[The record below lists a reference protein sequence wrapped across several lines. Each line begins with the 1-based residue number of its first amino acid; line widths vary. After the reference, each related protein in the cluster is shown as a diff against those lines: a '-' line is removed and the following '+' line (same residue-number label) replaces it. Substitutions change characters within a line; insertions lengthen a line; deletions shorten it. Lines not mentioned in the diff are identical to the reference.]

1 MSVPIL
7 QVDGLTVSLP
17 RGADRR
23 EAVSGVSF
31 DIPPGQV
38 VCLVGESGSGKSIIA
53 HTVMGLTPRPIR
65 ATAGEVRLNGEA
77 LLQAPPRRLRQLR
90 GHTMSM
96 IFQEPMTALN
106 PVMTCGS
113 QVDELLVQ
121 HTSMSARERR
131 TRILDILSHVRLADP
146 ERLYRS
152 YPHQLSGGQR
162 QRIMIAMALILG
174 PALLIADEPTT
185 ALDVTTQAEILRL
198 IRDLQRERQTAVLF
212 ITHDFGVVSEI
223 ADQVAVLQRGTLVE
237 SGTARDVLTHPQHR
251 YTRAL
256 LNAVPSLT
264 PRKAPRAQPVRR
276 SAQRGGGSPE
286 PEALDGGAVHLQTR
300 QLSKVYESGGWLRRR
315 PGVTA
320 VDSVDLDIHR
330 GDTIGIVGES
340 GSGKSTLARLLV
352 RLIDASAGEIA
363 VDAHPVTALRGKA
376 AHQFRRRVQ
385 MVFQDPYRSLN
396 PRRTVGAAIAEGPLN
411 FGATRNDAWQ
421 RAAELLHLVQLSPAS
436 LHRYPHEFS
445 GGQRQRICIARALAV
460 QPEILIADE
469 AVSALDVSIQAQIL
483 LLLDDLQQRL
493 DLTLV
498 FITHD
503 LRVAAQIC
511 NRIVVMQAGRVVEQ
525 GPLAEVFEHPQH
537 AYTRALL
544 QAAPGRAFAFG
555 EGFRP

>member
-1 MSVPIL
+1 MTVPVL
-7 QVDGLTVSLP
+7 QVEDLTVALP
-17 RGADRR
+17 RGGDRR

-31 DIPPGQV
+31 EIPKGQL

-53 HTVMGLTPRPIR
+53 HTVMGLSPRNVR
-65 ATAGEVRLNGEA
+65 ATAGEVRVNGEA
-77 LLQAPPRRLRQLR
+77 LLHAAPHRLRQLR
-90 GHTMSM
+90 GDTMSM

-113 QVDELLVQ
+113 QIDELLVQ
-121 HTSMSARERR
+121 HTRKSARERR
-131 TRILDILSHVRLADP
+131 LRILEMLGHVRLADS

-162 QRIMIAMALILG
+162 QRIMIAMALILA

-198 IRDLQRERQTAVLF
+198 IRELQRESNTTVLF
-212 ITHDFGVVSEI
+212 ITHDLGVVAEI
-223 ADQVAVLQRGTLVE
+223 ADSVAVLQRGKLVE
-237 SGTARDVLTHPQHR
+237 AGPARDVLTRPQHP

-264 PRKAPRAQPVRR
+264 PRKPR
-276 SAQRGGGSPE
+276 PE
-286 PEALDGGAVHLQTR
+286 RIGVIHLQTR
-300 QLSKVYESGGWLRRR
+300 QLTKVFESGGWLRRR
-315 PGVTA
+315 PTVKAIDG
-320 VDSVDLDIHR
+320 VDLDVHK
-330 GDTIGIVGES
+330 GDTVGIVGES

-352 RLIDASAGEIA
+352 RLVEPSGGEIE
-363 VDAHPVTALRGKA
+363 VDAQPVTRLRGSA
-376 AHQFRRRVQ
+376 AHEFRRKVQ

-396 PRRTVGAAIAEGPLN
+396 PRRTIGAAIAEGPIN
-411 FGATRNDAWQ
+411 FGATRADAWQ
-421 RAAELLHLVQLSPAS
+421 RAAELLDLVKLSPRS

-460 QPEILIADE
+460 DPEILIADE

-483 LLLDDLQQRL
+483 LLLADVQQRL
-493 DLTLV
+493 NLTLV

-511 NRIVVMQAGRVVEQ
+511 NRVVVLQHGRVVEH
-525 GPLAEVFEHPQH
+525 GPLADVFHNPRHE
-537 AYTRALL
+537 YTRALL
-544 QAAPGRAFAFG
+544 QAAPGRGFAFG
-555 EGFRP
+555 ETTGN

>member
-1 MSVPIL
+1 MSVPVL
-7 QVDGLTVSLP
+7 QVENVTVSLP

-31 DIPPGQV
+31 DIAPGQV

-53 HTVMGLTPRPIR
+53 HTVMGLTPRTIR
-65 ATAGEVRLNGEA
+65 ATAGEVRLKGEA
-77 LLQAPPRRLRQLR
+77 LLSATPERLRQLR
-90 GHTMSM
+90 GQAMSM

-113 QVDELLVQ
+113 QIDELLVQ

-131 TRILDILSHVRLADP
+131 TRILDILGHVRLPDP

-152 YPHQLSGGQR
+152 YPHQVSGGQR

-212 ITHDFGVVSEI
+212 ITHDLGVVSEI

-237 SGTARDVLTHPQHR
+237 SGTARDVLMHPQHP

-264 PRKAPRAQPVRR
+264 PRKREKVHTSKPN
-276 SAQRGGGSPE
+276 SP
-286 PEALDGGAVHLQTR
+286 DIHLQTR

-320 VDSVDLDIHR
+320 VDAVDLDIRR
-330 GDTIGIVGES
+330 GDTVGIVGES

-363 VDAHPVTALRGKA
+363 VDTHPVTALRGKA

-396 PRRTVGAAIAEGPLN
+396 PRRTVGAAIAEGPRN
-411 FGATRNDAWQ
+411 FGVTRTDAWQ
-421 RAAELLHLVQLSPAS
+421 RAAELLDLVKLSPAS

-460 QPEILIADE
+460 RPEILIADE

-483 LLLDDLQQRL
+483 LLLDDLQQRFH
-493 DLTLV
+493 LTLV

-511 NRIVVMQAGRVVEQ
+511 NRVVVMHAGRVVEQ
-525 GPLAEVFEHPQH
+525 GLLAEVFERPQH

-544 QAAPGRAFAFG
+544 DAAPGRSFDVA
-555 EGFRP
+555 RSP